1 MPAIRWPAGNSSARG
16 SFLNESARE
25 NFGLD
30 QPDMLRSAGA
40 HAGLYG
46 NSAKEAIYPTYFTD
60 ADDAPLD
67 ASKHSYTMTFPKGT
81 LPPVKAFWS
90 LTMYDGKTQ
99 LFIENPL
106 DRYLLSSE
114 MMDQFKQE
122 EDGSLV
128 LHIGKDSPAE
138 DLESNWL
145 PAPDGPFYM
154 TMRLYGPEKSA
165 LEGRWSPPP
174 QSEKVTIGA
183 SVAGPA
189 GRVPRFRAA
198 AGSLLR
204 PALHTENWR

>member
-1 MPAIRWPAGNSSARG
+1 MQALKAGVKEGFAEIEAFIASNASDPLASGKFFGTRD
-16 SFLNESARE
+16 FLNESARE

-30 QPDMLRSAGA
+30 QPDILRSAGA

-90 LTMYDGKTQ
+90 LTMYDGRTQ

-106 DRYLLSSE
+106 DRYLLSSD

-128 LHIGKDSPAE
+128 LHIGKDAPGKE
-138 DLESNWL
+138 LKSNWL

-154 TMRLYGPEKSA
+154 TMRLYGPEQDA
-165 LEGRWSPPP
+165 LEGRWSPP
-174 QSEKVTIGA
+174 EAKKA
-183 SVAGPA
+183 D
-189 GRVPRFRAA
+189 
-198 AGSLLR
+198 
-204 PALHTENWR
+204 